1 MHFSTLWK
9 IISFLLSVNMVNSLG
24 LVFVL
29 LFLEHFGIFVKF
41 VTFLLQSSRVSYMHV
56 SSSLLYY
63 TCWNIHVFFCKNFY
77 WSNYALQIC
86 SRNSHLLSTY
96 VKLIFSEFETN
107 IQFETNHCAGSNPN
121 VVQIC
126 PMDMSWTAWTSWTQC
141 SANCGASDRKR
152 TRSCINGQ
160 YGGPKCDI
168 PFEEQRERCN
178 TKVTIKRIIESLQVT
193 SQLV

>member
-1 MHFSTLWK
+1 MGLVPPFKVTLSGLLHLLHQVYLILTHMHFSTLWK

-41 VTFLLQSSRVSYMHV
+41 VTFLLQSSQVSYMHV

-107 IQFETNHCAGSNPN
+107 IQFEQWVNPYSTLL
-121 VVQIC
+121 VFALV
-126 PMDMSWTAWTSWTQC
+126 
-141 SANCGASDRKR
+141 NCCKSLKNLNRRIEWHLSSSKR
-152 TRSCINGQ
+152 SIS
-160 YGGPKCDI
+160 K
-168 PFEEQRERCN
+168 
-178 TKVTIKRIIESLQVT
+178 
-193 SQLV
+193 